1 MSMQRVFAPAKINL
15 YLHVTGKRAD
25 GYHEL
30 DSLIGF
36 VDIGDE
42 VRITGADDFDFEI
55 AGPFASALQ
64 GRDIDAGPESRN
76 LVVRAVW
83 GLSRLAGKAP
93 RFKVTLEKNLPLGA
107 GIGGGSADGAAV
119 LWGLLERW
127 SLPAT
132 LEGLDELMLSLGAD
146 VPVCFACET
155 MRVTGI
161 GERLERIPA
170 LPEMP
175 LVLVYP
181 GKPCNTK
188 AVFGR
193 FQGAFKGDGAPLP
206 ASFDSPAQ
214 LIDFLEGSENMLM
227 PAALGIVPEI
237 ENALRA
243 LRGQKGCLLSRMSGS
258 GATCFGL
265 FDNMEQAQAAGHDL
279 AAENPDWWVQSGW
292 LGRTARY

>member
-1 MSMQRVFAPAKINL
+1 MSMQKVFAPAKINL

-42 VRITGADDFDFEI
+42 VRIAGADDFDFEI
-55 AGPFASALQ
+55 TGPFASALQ

-107 GIGGGSADGAAV
+107 GIGGGSADSAAV
-119 LWGLLERW
+119 LWGLLEHW

-132 LEGLDELMLSLGAD
+132 LEGLNDLMLSLGAD

-175 LVLVYP
+175 VVLVYP
-181 GKPCNTK
+181 GKGCNTK
-188 AVFGR
+188 TVFGR
-193 FQGAFKGDGAPLP
+193 FQGEFKGVGALP
-206 ASFDSPAQ
+206 ASFDSSAQ
-214 LIDFLEGSENMLM
+214 LIDFLEGSENMLTQ
-227 PAALGIVPEI
+227 AALAIVPEI

-243 LRGQKGCLLSRMSGS
+243 LRGQNGCLLSRMSGS
-258 GATCFGL
+258 GAACFGL
-265 FDNMEQAQAAGHDL
+265 FNDMEQAQAAALEL
-279 AAENPDWWVQSGW
+279 AAKNPDWWVQSGW